1 MNPTIMV
8 VEDEPAIQELIQVNL
23 EMGGYR
29 VLTHGSGEEALAQ
42 IHHELPDLA
51 LLDWMLPGI
60 SGIEL
65 AKKLRGDSRTKS
77 LPIILLTARGAEEDK
92 LKGLEFGADDYI
104 TKPFSL
110 RELEARI

>member
-8 VEDEPAIQELIQVNL
+8 VEDEPAIQELIRINL

-65 AKKLRGDSRTKS
+65 AK
-77 LPIILLTARGAEEDK
+77 
-92 LKGLEFGADDYI
+92 
-104 TKPFSL
+104 
-110 RELEARI
+110 